1 MVEEAKGSNSIL
13 RPRRGPSRRNV
24 LKAGAAAAAISGFPY
39 VSRGL
44 AAQTLKFWQFYGPG
58 GGVATQ
64 DKWYQDVVKDW
75 NDSHDVKV
83 ELVYV
88 PNNAYMD
95 GTKLPTAFASGSGP
109 DLFIISPGDFLRYYN
124 GGVLLDLT
132 PFMEQAA
139 RDDFIPS
146 VIANRM
152 VDGKIYGLPY
162 EVEPMAMYYS
172 VDAFAEIGLT
182 EKDVPKTWDEL
193 LTIGKKLTNAKR
205 FGVLFETAPGYYQ
218 NFTWYPFLWEGGGD
232 FQTKDGKSAFNSP
245 ATVQALKFWQDAV
258 NMGVSPRKPL
268 GGGGWD
274 VVPNLASG
282 YCAMQNVGIWAIAQ
296 LREGAPDFKY
306 GIFKLPTPPGGKYIT
321 IGGGWAF
328 VANARGSNPKA
339 AGEFCAWALGTM
351 KPGLDCAHRR
361 LVHQGE
367 ERHAAQNLRLG
378 SGQGGVRQRLPQ
390 SVHRR
395 DLSWR
400 ARRAAHAPAGLQGDF
415 GRDPGLPAQRA
426 ESRAGGGRRVRADRC
441 VPRRLQG
448 RPDPLDDGSACR
460 ALGGRQGR
468 GALAQPVVLALQSHP
483 RMDSGLSLRAA

>member
-1 MVEEAKGSNSIL
+1 MVEEAKVSNSRS
-13 RPRRGPSRRNV
+13 RPRRGLTRRSV
-24 LKAGAAAAAISGFPY
+24 LAIGATAAAISGFPY
-39 VSRGL
+39 VSRGF
-44 AAQTLKFWQFYGPG
+44 AAQTLKFWQFYSPG

-64 DKWYQDVVKDW
+64 DKWYQDIVKGW
-75 NDSHDVKV
+75 NDRHDVKV

-95 GTKLPTAFASGSGP
+95 GTKLPTAFASGAGP

-124 GGVLLDLT
+124 GGVLVELT
-132 PFMEQAA
+132 AFMDQAA

-182 EKDVPKTWDEL
+182 EKDVPKTWNEL
-193 LTIGKKLTNAKR
+193 LAIGKKLTNAKR
-205 FGVLFETAPGYYQ
+205 FGVLFETSPGYYQ

-258 NMGVSPRKPL
+258 TMGVSPRKPL
-268 GGGGWD
+268 GGGAWD

-282 YCAMQNVGIWAIAQ
+282 YCAMQNVGIWAISQ
-296 LREGAPDFKY
+296 LHEGAPDFKY
-306 GIFKLPTPPGGKYIT
+306 GIFKLPAPPGGKYIT

-328 VANARGSNPKA
+328 VANARGWNPKA

-351 KPGLDCAHRR
+351 KPDSI
-361 LVHQGE
+361 
-367 ERHAAQNLRLG
+367 ERIVDWCTKAKSDMPPRASALEAGKAAFE
-378 SGQGGVRQRLPQ
+378 SGFLKTFT
-390 SVHRR
+390 
-395 DLSWR
+395 D
-400 ARRAAHAPAGLQGDF
+400 DF
-415 GRDPGLPAQRA
+415 YPGARA
-426 ESRAGGGRRVRADRC
+426 E
-441 VPRRLQG
+441 PRMPPPVYKAISDAIQG
-448 RPDPLDDGSACR
+448 CQLNGQKPEEAAAAASEQIDAF
-460 ALGGRQGR
+460 LGGYK
-468 GALAQPVVLALQSHP
+468 GAPIL
-483 RMDSGLSLRAA
+483 

>member
-1 MVEEAKGSNSIL
+1 MVEKAKGSNSGL
-13 RPRRGPSRRNV
+13 RPRRGPTRRGV
-24 LKAGAAAAAISGFPY
+24 LATGVAAAAISGFPY
-39 VSRGL
+39 VSRGF
-44 AAQTLKFWQFYGPG
+44 AAQTLKFWQFYAPG

-64 DKWYQDVVKDW
+64 DKWFQDVVKGW
-75 NDSHDVKV
+75 NDGHDVKV

-95 GTKLPTAFASGSGP
+95 GTKLPTAFASGAGP

-132 PFMEQAA
+132 PFMDQAA

-182 EKDVPKTWDEL
+182 DKDVPKTWDEL
-193 LTIGKKLTNAKR
+193 LSIGKKLTNAKR
-205 FGVLFETAPGYYQ
+205 FGVLFETGPGYYQ

-245 ATVQALKFWQDAV
+245 ATIQALKFWQDAV

-339 AGEFCAWALGTM
+339 AGEFCAWALGSM
-351 KPGLDCAHRR
+351 KPDSI
-361 LVHQGE
+361 
-367 ERHAAQNLRLG
+367 ERIVDWCTKAKSDMPPRTSALETGKAAFE
-378 SGQGGVRQRLPQ
+378 SGFLKVFT
-390 SVHRR
+390 
-395 DLSWR
+395 D
-400 ARRAAHAPAGLQGDF
+400 DIY
-415 GRDPGLPAQRA
+415 PGARA
-426 ESRAGGGRRVRADRC
+426 E
-441 VPRRLQG
+441 PRMPPQVYKAISDAIQG
-448 RPDPLDDGSACR
+448 CQLNGQKPEEAAAAASEQIDAF
-460 ALGGRQGR
+460 LGGYK
-468 GALAQPVVLALQSHP
+468 GAPIL
-483 RMDSGLSLRAA
+483 